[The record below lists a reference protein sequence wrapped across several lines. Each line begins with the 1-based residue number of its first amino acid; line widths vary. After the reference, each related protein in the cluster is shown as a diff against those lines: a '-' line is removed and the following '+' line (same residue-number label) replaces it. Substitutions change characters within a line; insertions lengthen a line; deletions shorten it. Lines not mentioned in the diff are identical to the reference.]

1 MVFAQEFGKH
11 PVFVVSRKV
20 HVLNL
25 NAHHIGHSGRVDKV
39 NVGRTKRTVVVVFP
53 IFHENADHFVALL
66 FQQMGGDGGVDA
78 ARQSHNDTVMLHGLN
93 YLLINPLAMKNLYL
107 SAS

>member
-1 MVFAQEFGKH
+1 M
-11 PVFVVSRKV
+11 
-20 HVLNL
+20 LNL
-25 NAHHIGHSGRVDKV
+25 NAHHIGHGCGIDKV
-39 NVGRTKRTVVVVFP
+39 DVGRAKLAVVIVFP
-53 IFHENADHFVALL
+53 VFHENADHFVALL

-107 SAS
+107 GES